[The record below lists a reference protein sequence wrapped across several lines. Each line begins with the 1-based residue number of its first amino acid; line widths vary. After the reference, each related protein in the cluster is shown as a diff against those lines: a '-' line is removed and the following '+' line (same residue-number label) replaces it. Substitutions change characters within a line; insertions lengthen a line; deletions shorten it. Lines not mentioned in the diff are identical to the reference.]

1 MTPYAMSPYADL
13 ADLALRFAI
22 NAAALAILIFGL
34 YYRRHGD
41 RVLATTAA
49 MFNIFAFAVLGKL
62 SSVEFG
68 LAAGFGLFAI
78 LALFNLR
85 SEQIGRIEIA
95 YFFGAIAI
103 AVICSIEGSPTVN
116 IIFIATLALA
126 GVYVVDH
133 PALLKGARAVT
144 VTLDRIDPHLL
155 ADPGAMKTVLSQRLG
170 VHVTGFEIVSLNFVN
185 ELAIVKLTY
194 DKSMGEESKWS
205 NDSLPQSRSQI

>member
-1 MTPYAMSPYADL
+1 MAQIAGL
-13 ADLALRFAI
+13 GDLALRFAI
-22 NAAALAILIFGL
+22 NAVAMAILIFGI

-41 RVLATTAA
+41 RILATTAA

-103 AVICSIEGSPTVN
+103 AVICSIEGSPTTN
-116 IIFIATLALA
+116 IVAISSLALVS
-126 GVYVVDH
+126 VYIIDH
-133 PALLKGARAVT
+133 PALLRGSRAVR

-155 ADPGAMKTVLSQRLG
+155 ADADAMKAVLGQRLG
-170 VHVTGFEIVSLNFVN
+170 VKVTGFEIESLNFVN
-185 ELAIVKLTY
+185 ELAIINLTY
-194 DKSMGEESKWS
+194 KKSSREESNWS
-205 NDSLPQSRSQI
+205 NDALEPSRSQI